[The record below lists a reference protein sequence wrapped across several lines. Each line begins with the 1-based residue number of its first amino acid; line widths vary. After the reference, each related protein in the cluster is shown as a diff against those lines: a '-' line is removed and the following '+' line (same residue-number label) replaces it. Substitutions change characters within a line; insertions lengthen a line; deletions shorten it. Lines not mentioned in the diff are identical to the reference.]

1 MTVTVTVGLVIAL
14 PVACWLATSLRRVP
28 TGQRLVVTRRGI
40 VRRVHEAGL
49 AGRVPLLD
57 RWELEPAEPHEL
69 PLMARART
77 ADGVR
82 ILVLAEVVVSLPAPR
97 PDTRYADPWIP
108 AEVAAQEAIGR
119 AVGTWSAAE
128 LTRSAVS
135 GKRALRH
142 AVSAAVD
149 EHGVTLL
156 DLRLMEVDVQLE
168 DLLDSGPP

>member
-1 MTVTVTVGLVIAL
+1 MTVTMTVGLAIAL

-28 TGQRLVVTRRGI
+28 PGQRLVVTRRGV

-49 AGRVPLLD
+49 AVRVPLLD
-57 RWELEPAEPHEL
+57 RWALEPAEPREVA
-69 PLMARART
+69 LMARART

-97 PDTRYADPWIP
+97 PDTTYADRWIP
-108 AEVAAQEAIGR
+108 AEGAAQEAIGR
-119 AVGTWSAAE
+119 TVGTWSAAA

-135 GKRALRH
+135 GQRALRQ

-156 DLRLMEVDVQLE
+156 DLRLVEVDVQLE